1 MLIEADAT
9 RTDGLLL
16 LRLIGQSPMPFE
28 AKIVDYYPGT
38 LIYDTDT
45 CSAQIF
51 ISEEINP
58 ELENLSYTP
67 LLGKIWHINQVIYD
81 KHHKTV
87 EIFVNGYLARK
98 IKVIEL
104 TVHGITNIH

>member
-9 RTDGLLL
+9 RTDGLLT
-16 LRLIGQSPMPFE
+16 LRLIGQSPVPFE

-38 LIYDTDT
+38 LIYDTDPF
-45 CSAQIF
+45 SAQIF
-51 ISEEINP
+51 ISEERNP

-81 KHHKTV
+81 KYHKTV
-87 EIFVNGYLARK
+87 EIFVNGYLVRK
-98 IKVIEL
+98 IRVIEH